1 MMSSSAPGRFLSK
14 KEVAAQ
20 TSLSKATI
28 DRRRREGTFPEPLS
42 LGGGRVAWTERS
54 IEDWKRTMLEA
65 AN

>member
-1 MMSSSAPGRFLSK
+1 MTSNNAPGRFLSK
-14 KEVAAQ
+14 KEVAAE

-28 DRRRREGTFPEPLS
+28 DRRRREGTFPEPLQ

-54 IEDWKRTMLEA
+54 IEEWKSSMLEP

>member
-1 MMSSSAPGRFLSK
+1 MTSNNAPGRFLSK
-14 KEVAAQ
+14 KEVAAE

-28 DRRRREGTFPEPLS
+28 DRRRREGTFPEPLQ

-54 IEDWKRTMLEA
+54 IEEWKNSMLEP

>member
-1 MMSSSAPGRFLSK
+1 MTSNNAPGRFLSK
-14 KEVAAQ
+14 KEVAAE

-28 DRRRREGTFPEPLS
+28 DRRRREGTFPEPLQ

-54 IEDWKRTMLEA
+54 IEEWKNSMLES